1 MAANQNSRGGGNT
14 ASGFGGLGQSPFF
27 NQSLGGSLTVD
38 NLSGPLLFT
47 PVPLSASVEPAED
60 QGTAGFHEPQV
71 SQPVELTSQPAIFQ
85 PAVPTQ
91 DVPEQQDSYNAFA
104 PAPFQQAPSSTQ
116 PIMSDGNPYMASPA
130 YQTSTQPQ
138 QTSLHAYSDPYVA
151 SPGMQYMEMPF
162 DGQIPTQLE
171 TNITNQT
178 STSRMSRP
186 MQAVSPQP
194 QQTSSR
200 PQFYSPSGQ
209 PIYTFA
215 YHPVQP
221 HWFYYNNESTWL
233 PFSHVDS
240 RNLESVFVS
249 KTKAVVPTHGGRYDV
264 DLDSFKREAVYWTE
278 AKTNVRRC
286 TWFYRGESEVK
297 LIPYEENISELLE
310 SEYKLISENGL
321 WSKKVDLPCGDTV
334 IFHNANVIVHYKHT
348 VEPIDWTGEDSK
360 ARPRVVRRGIGD
372 IADDIVE
379 GEPDEIDHLIFVV
392 HGIGPAA
399 DIKMRSIIDC
409 VDDMRQQSL
418 VQMGTHQFVKE
429 GIPVGRV
436 EYLPIEWYSKLHND
450 RHGVDDRL
458 KAITLPSIGKFR
470 NFTNET
476 LTDILFFTSPMY
488 CQAICDTV
496 VDEMNRLL
504 QLFQG
509 RNPKFQGQVSVC
521 GHSLGACIVF
531 DILANQANQPRKNSL
546 DEVVEEIVDGKDGAE
561 SETEDEPVRP
571 PDPPPVLS
579 KSLSEVFA
587 ATVQEDAIPDIDDV
601 LKKLSL
607 TDLSAKFHEE
617 RVDTETLLMCSE
629 ADIKDLGILMGPR
642 KKLMGFIREQAQIQ
656 EKAKLQQIKPEP
668 QLLKI
673 SSADSSFVTAAAK
686 KSQIAKRGVA
696 GTGQPTVLYSKLDFN
711 PAHFFALG
719 SPIGLFTTVR
729 GVSSFGLNF
738 KLPTCPSVFN
748 IFHPY
753 DPVAYRIEPLVNPLR
768 ENLTRVGENLKQSF
782 IEAVRSTWT
791 TINNFARSHRNDP
804 RLELAKRDETAVI
817 QQCRVNL
824 IILKK
829 QTNLVKWMMYW
840 IVFAFFT
847 ALENAADI
855 LVS

>member
-85 PAVPTQ
+85 RYQLKMFRAAGFIQCVCTCSFSASSILHPTHH
-91 DVPEQQDSYNAFA
+91 VRW
-104 PAPFQQAPSSTQ
+104 Q
-116 PIMSDGNPYMASPA
+116 PIHGFTRLH
-130 YQTSTQPQ
+130 QTSTQPQ

-162 DGQIPTQLE
+162 DGKIPTQLE

-215 YHPVQP
+215 YHP
-221 HWFYYNNESTWL
+221 
-233 PFSHVDS
+233 
-240 RNLESVFVS
+240 
-249 KTKAVVPTHGGRYDV
+249 TKAVVPTHGGRYDV

-278 AKTNVRRC
+278 VKTNVRRC

-321 WSKKVDLPCGDTV
+321 WSKKVDLPCG
-334 IFHNANVIVHYKHT
+334 
-348 VEPIDWTGEDSK
+348 
-360 ARPRVVRRGIGD
+360 
-372 IADDIVE
+372 
-379 GEPDEIDHLIFVV
+379 EPDEINHLIFVV

-476 LTDILFFTSPMY
+476 LTDILFS
-488 CQAICDTV
+488 QAICDTV

-738 KLPTCPSVFN
+738 KLPTCFCLQYFS
-748 IFHPY
+748 PY
-753 DPVAYRIEPLVNPLR
+753 DPVAYRIEPLVNPELR

-804 RLELAKRDETAVI
+804 RLGIGEEETETAVI
-817 QQCRVNL
+817 QPMQSELDNSQEANQSDSLQESTQPELNFGLLNSGKRIDYVLQERPLEVLNEYLFALSSHTC
-824 IILKK
+824 
-829 QTNLVKWMMYW
+829 YW
-840 IVFAFFT
+840 NSEDT
-847 ALENAADI
+847 ALLMLRAIYGAE
-855 LVS
+855 